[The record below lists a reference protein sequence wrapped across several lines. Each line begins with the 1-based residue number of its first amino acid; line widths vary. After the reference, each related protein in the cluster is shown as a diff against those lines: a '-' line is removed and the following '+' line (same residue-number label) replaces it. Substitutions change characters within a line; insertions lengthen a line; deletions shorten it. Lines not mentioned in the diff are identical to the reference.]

1 MTKNLGLIYVVQEL
15 YIVML
20 NSDKVFFNPVF
31 CNNIYELEI

>member
-31 CNNIYELEI
+31 FNNIYEL